1 MRPCFS
7 AIRQAGNKMSCQMLT
22 DQLKEA
28 KADRDADR
36 TLKIM
41 RDAVEIINN
50 SVTGGAVQPV
60 SVSEPTTTIEE
71 ALDF

>member
-1 MRPCFS
+1 
-7 AIRQAGNKMSCQMLT
+7 MLT

-36 TLKIM
+36 TIKIM
-41 RDAVEIINN
+41 RDAVEIIHN

-60 SVSEPTTTIEE
+60 SVTSEKTVTVDE